1 MEIRTQNFEQNA
13 NIALEVPTLKKAIRK
28 ATTRFNTLSKQSL
41 AQLEDVDGLRN
52 RIKKIK
58 EDTINNLEYYLEML
72 EKSVQIA
79 GGKVHKAKDGR
90 EASEIIAK
98 IAIDNRVNKIVKGK
112 SMVSEE
118 INLNEVLIKEGMD
131 VIETDL
137 GEYIIQL
144 AGETPSHIIVP
155 AVHKTRED
163 VSRLFVEKL
172 GIENTDEVEKLTDA
186 ARKTLRKEFCS
197 ADMGISGVNFAVAET
212 GSIVIVENEGNGRLS
227 TTMPKIH
234 IALMGMEKVIPTLE
248 DLALFLK
255 ILARSATGQKMTS
268 YVSIITGPR
277 KEDEADGPEQFHL
290 VIIDNGRSKI
300 LADKD
305 MKESLYCI
313 RCGACL
319 NVCPVFNNIGGHAYG
334 WVYPGPIG
342 SVITP
347 QFLGLETA
355 KMLPYASTLCGAC
368 YEVCPVRIPIPHLL
382 LKLRNRISERTDG
395 IKIKR
400 EFAERI
406 VMSLWME
413 SLRSK
418 FLYELLSSFGA
429 FITNLIAK
437 NGKIKY
443 LPFVLSKWTD
453 ERDFPPL
460 AKKSFRKRWE
470 EIKDG

>member
-1 MEIRTQNFEQNA
+1 MSN
-13 NIALEVPTLKKAIRK
+13 
-28 ATTRFNTLSKQSL
+28 
-41 AQLEDVDGLRN
+41 
-52 RIKKIK
+52 
-58 EDTINNLEYYLEML
+58 
-72 EKSVQIA
+72 
-79 GGKVHKAKDGR
+79 
-90 EASEIIAK
+90 
-98 IAIDNRVNKIVKGK
+98 
-112 SMVSEE
+112 
-118 INLNEVLIKEGMD
+118 
-131 VIETDL
+131 
-137 GEYIIQL
+137 
-144 AGETPSHIIVP
+144 
-155 AVHKTRED
+155 
-163 VSRLFVEKL
+163 LFVEKL
-172 GIENTDEVEKLTDA
+172 GIEKTDEVEKLTAA
-186 ARKTLRKEFCS
+186 ARKVLRREFCN
-197 ADMGISGVNFAVAET
+197 ADMGISGVNFAIAET

-268 YVSIITGPR
+268 YVSIISGPR
-277 KEDEADGPEQFHL
+277 KEDESDGPEQFHL

-319 NVCPVFNNIGGHAYG
+319 NICPVFNNIGGHSYG

-347 QFLGLETA
+347 LLVGLETS

-368 YEVCPVRIPIPHLL
+368 YEVCPVRIQIPHLL
-382 LKLRNRISERTDG
+382 LKLRNRILERTNG
-395 IKIKR
+395 VKIKR

-406 VMSLWME
+406 VMDLWMK
-413 SLRSK
+413 SLKSK

-437 NGKIKY
+437 NGKIKS
-443 LPFVLSKWTD
+443 LPFILSKWTD

-470 EIKDG
+470 EVKNG

>member
-1 MEIRTQNFEQNA
+1 MEIRTKNFEQNV
-13 NIALEVPTLKKAIRK
+13 NIALAIPTLKKAIKK
-28 ATTRFNTLSKQSL
+28 ATARFNILREQSL

-72 EKSVQIA
+72 EKSVQST
-79 GGKVHKAKDGR
+79 GGKVHRAKDGK
-90 EASEIIAK
+90 EASEIITK
-98 IAIDNRVNKIVKGK
+98 IAIDNGVNKIVKGK

-118 INLNEVLIKEGMD
+118 INLNEVLIKKGID

-163 VSRLFVEKL
+163 VSNLFVEKL
-172 GIENTDEVEKLTDA
+172 GIEKTDEVEKLTAA
-186 ARKTLRKEFCS
+186 ARKVLRREFCN
-197 ADMGISGVNFAVAET
+197 ADMGISGVNFAIAET

-268 YVSIITGPR
+268 YVSIISGPR
-277 KEDEADGPEQFHL
+277 KEDESDGPEQFHL

-319 NVCPVFNNIGGHAYG
+319 NICPVFNNIGGHSYG

-347 QFLGLETA
+347 LLVGLETS

-368 YEVCPVRIPIPHLL
+368 YEVCPVRIQIPHLL
-382 LKLRNRISERTDG
+382 LKLRNRILERTNG
-395 IKIKR
+395 VKIKR

-406 VMSLWME
+406 VMDLWMK
-413 SLRSK
+413 SLKSK

-437 NGKIKY
+437 NGKIKS
-443 LPFVLSKWTD
+443 LPFILSKWTD

-470 EIKDG
+470 EVKNG